1 MASASNRLYVGN
13 LDYKVNTEVCT
24 HHFHFNLHF
33 MQELA
38 AHFKNAAGF
47 VSAEVSASNNG
58 RSRGYGI
65 VEFSSSAAASKAI
78 EAFNESTIG
87 ERKVF
92 VRLDRGANV
101 RAPTE
106 EKGERSP
113 NARRGNANS
122 RAKIAPLRVRPEDE
136 GRLVYVGNIPWR
148 SSWQDIKDFFKE
160 VGPVIRVDIPVD
172 RATRR
177 SRGFA
182 TVLFEKSEDATA
194 AIEKLNNREM
204 GGRNITVRLD
214 QYVSGKK
221 EQ

>member
-1 MASASNRLYVGN
+1 MTGGDSPAASSSNRLYVGN
-13 LDYKVNTEVCT
+13 LDYKVTTE
-24 HHFHFNLHF
+24 
-33 MQELA
+33 ELA
-38 AHFKNAAGF
+38 AHFKKAAGF

-65 VEFSSSAAASKAI
+65 VEFSSAAAASKAI
-78 EAFNESTIG
+78 ESYNESTVG

-101 RAPTE
+101 RANNE
-106 EKGERSP
+106 EKSERSP
-113 NARRGNANS
+113 NQRRGNMNRS
-122 RAKIAPLRVRPEDE
+122 KIAPLRVRPEDE

-160 VGPVIRVDIPVD
+160 VGPVIRVDIPVNK
-172 RATRR
+172 ATRR

-182 TVLFEKSEDATA
+182 TVLFEKPEDATA
-194 AIEKLNNREM
+194 AIQTLNNREM

-221 EQ
+221 DE

>member
-1 MASASNRLYVGN
+1 
-13 LDYKVNTEVCT
+13 
-24 HHFHFNLHF
+24 
-33 MQELA
+33 LA
-38 AHFKNAAGF
+38 AHFKKAAGF

-65 VEFSSSAAASKAI
+65 VEFSTSAAASKAI
-78 EAFNESTIG
+78 EAFNESSIG

-92 VRLDRGANV
+92 VRLDRGANL

-113 NARRGNANS
+113 NQRRSNANRS
-122 RAKIAPLRVRPEDE
+122 KIAPLRVRPEDE

-160 VGPVIRVDIPVD
+160 VGSVIRVDIPVD

-182 TVLFEKSEDATA
+182 TVLFDKAEDASA
-194 AIEKLNNREM
+194 AIERLNGKEM
-204 GGRNITVRLD
+204 GGRNIAVRLD

-221 EQ
+221 NE